1 MLTRWRRAAVMT
13 TAAVVGLTLAGCGTD
28 EADTSGGTLTVLHH
42 QPYESADPQ
51 RIYVGAQLAHFRRL
65 VYRGLVAFP
74 MSEDE
79 AEATT
84 PVPDL
89 ATDTGTSRRR
99 GRVWSFTLKDG
110 VTWEDGTEITCEDV
124 RHGASRSFATD
135 VVTGGP
141 TYLLA
146 KLDVPKDADGRPV
159 YKGPYTREGQQH
171 FDRAVTCDDRTVTFR
186 FSEPWPD
193 FPLAVAG
200 TMMVDPYKESFDRG
214 ARSQWKVLSNGPYR
228 LEGGEWSRNEGAT
241 LVRNEAYDPA
251 TDEPQ
256 QLRMAL
262 PERIE
267 MVVEASETAGELF
280 NERIIEDAPGDQRS
294 ITIARVGPT
303 QLPRLTGD
311 VARRWVRTPS
321 PFTGFLVPNTERLDD
336 VRIRRALAVATDT
349 EGWVTAL
356 GGERVAEPAENL
368 VNPTVPGWTSLDA
381 FGGSNRGDAEAARRL
396 LDEAGVR
403 TPYPIKV
410 AYLGGPATDKAM
422 AALKAGWDA
431 AGFRT
436 TLEPLGATYYDVISR
451 DDDEYD
457 VTWAG
462 WAADWPSM
470 ATVLP
475 PLFDS
480 RPNFFDGSCG
490 QNFGCYRS
498 EEFERLVDEA
508 EAAGDVDEQT
518 RLLQEANEVLAR
530 DVAYIPLEVS
540 TMNWVHGSKVTGFT
554 ATPASNQYPEIGRI
568 GVED

>member
-1 MLTRWRRAAVMT
+1 MSTWRRTVVAA
-13 TAAVVGLTLAGCGTD
+13 AASAVGLTLAGCGTEESD
-28 EADTSGGTLTVLHH
+28 SDGGTLTVLHH

-51 RIYVGAQLAHFRRL
+51 RIYVGAQLAHFRRTL
-65 VYRGLVAFP
+65 YRGLLAFP

-89 ATDTGTSRRR
+89 ATDTGTSRRG

-110 VTWEDGTEITCEDV
+110 VTWEDGSEITCEDV
-124 RHGASRSFATD
+124 RYGTSRAFATD

-141 TYLLA
+141 TYMLS
-146 KLDVPKDADGRPV
+146 KLDLPRDGSGRPA
-159 YKGPYTREGQQH
+159 YRGPYSGEGQQH

-186 FSEPWPD
+186 FSEPWAD

-200 TMMVDPYKESFDRG
+200 TMMVDPYKESLDRG
-214 ARSQWKVLSNGPYR
+214 ARSQWTVLSNGPYR
-228 LEGGEWSRNEGAT
+228 VEGGEWSRTEGAT
-241 LVRNEAYDPA
+241 LVRNEAYDPS
-251 TDEPQ
+251 TDVPA
-256 QLRMAL
+256 QLRRAL
-262 PERIE
+262 LDRIE

-280 NERIIEDAPGDQRS
+280 NERLIEDAPGDQRS
-294 ITIARVGPT
+294 ITIARVGPA
-303 QLPRLTGD
+303 QLPRLTGE
-311 VARRWVRTPS
+311 VGERYVRVPS
-321 PFTGFLVPNTERLDD
+321 PFTGFLVPNTERLTD
-336 VRIRRALAVATDT
+336 VRVRRALALSTDT
-349 EGWVTAL
+349 QGWVTAL
-356 GGERVAEPAENL
+356 GGARVAQPSENL
-368 VNPTVPGWTSLDA
+368 VNPTVPGHTALEA
-381 FGGSNRGDAEAARRL
+381 FAGSNSGDPASAREL
-396 LDEAGVR
+396 LRQAGVR

-410 AYLGGPATDKAM
+410 AYLGGSTTDKAM
-422 AALKAGWDA
+422 AALKARWDE
-431 AGFRT
+431 AGFET

-451 DDDEYD
+451 RDDEYD
-457 VTWAG
+457 LTWAG

-480 RPNFFDGSCG
+480 RPNFSPGSCG

-498 EEFERLVDEA
+498 DEFEALVDEA
-508 EAAGDVDEQT
+508 AGASDAAEQT
-518 RLLQEANEVLAR
+518 RLLQQANEVLAR

-554 ATPASNQYPEIGRI
+554 ATPASNHYPEIGLI